1 VSSVTQTMDQPLAQP
16 VVHEVPEA
24 VVRFLA
30 TEEIGHVVDGVVVPS
45 LDGSTMPVVDPATGR
60 VVAQAA
66 AGTAADVERV
76 VASAR
81 AAFDDGRWRLLA
93 PLEKERRLRR
103 LADLARDNV
112 GLLADLDVVDGG
124 VLRLYGQFVAEFGID
139 ACDYY
144 AGWPTKLQ
152 GTVPAVPSDL
162 SVTSVREPV
171 GVVALIVP
179 WNAPSAVLAGIALCL
194 ATGNSVVVKPAE
206 QTPVTAVLIGRLCA
220 EAGIPPGVVNV
231 LQGTGETVGAAL
243 VTHPG
248 IDKVS
253 FTGSVETGRAIQAA
267 AAPRLTKVSLELGG
281 KSPFIVFADADIEAA
296 VMASMMSVWGG
307 SGQVCTAGTR
317 LLVQREL
324 HDEFVAAVV
333 GASSGLRLG
342 SGFDPD
348 AHLGPL
354 VSETQLERVQ
364 RYVEIGAAEG
374 AELALGGRR
383 YGEAGFFHEPT
394 VFTGVRNDM
403 RIAQEEIFGP
413 VMAVIPF
420 DDEAEAY
427 RIANDSEYGLAAGVW
442 TNDVSRAQRA
452 ARNLRAG
459 TVWVNTYQ
467 QVNPAVSYGGVKQSG
482 YGRMLGQESLE
493 SFTQVKSVWTKVAD

>member
-1 VSSVTQTMDQPLAQP
+1 VTQTLDQPVAHQ
-16 VVHEVPEA
+16 VPEA
-24 VVRFLA
+24 VERFFA
-30 TEEIGHVVDGVVVPS
+30 TEQLGHL
-45 LDGSTMPVVDPATGR
+45 LDGEVIPSIDGATMPVIDPATGQ
-60 VVAQAA
+60 VVAHAA
-66 AGTAADVERV
+66 AGGAADVDRA

-81 AAFDDGRWRLLA
+81 AAYEDGRWRNLA

-103 LADLARDNV
+103 LADLARENL
-112 GLLADLDVVDGG
+112 GLIADLDVVDGG
-124 VLRLYGQFVAEFGID
+124 VLRLYGQFVAEFGIN

-144 AGWPTKLQ
+144 AGWPSKLQ
-152 GTVPAVPSDL
+152 GSVPPVPSEFA
-162 SVTSVREPV
+162 VTSVREPV

-206 QTPVTAVLIGRLCA
+206 QTPVTALLLGRLCV
-220 EAGIPPGVVNV
+220 EAGIPAGVVNV

-243 VTHPG
+243 VVHPG

-281 KSPFIVFADADIEAA
+281 KSPFIVFDDADIEAA
-296 VMASMMSVWGG
+296 VMASISSVWGG

-324 HDEFVAAVV
+324 HDDFVAAVV
-333 GASSGLRLG
+333 GASAGLRLG
-342 SGFDPD
+342 SGFDPE

-364 RYVEIGAAEG
+364 RYVAIGEAEG
-374 AELALGGRR
+374 AELALGGHR
-383 YGEAGFFHEPT
+383 YGDTGYFHEPT

-420 DDEAEAY
+420 DDEADAY
-427 RIANDSEYGLAAGVW
+427 RIANDVEYGLAAGVW

-452 ARNLRAG
+452 ARSLKVG

-467 QVNPAVSYGGVKQSG
+467 QIDPAVSYGGVKQSG
-482 YGRMLGQESLE
+482 YGRMLGPESLE
-493 SFTQVKSVWTKVAD
+493 SFTQVKSVWTKVNG

>member
-1 VSSVTQTMDQPLAQP
+1 MSSVTQTLDQP
-16 VVHEVPEA
+16 VVHQVPEA
-24 VVRFLA
+24 VSQFLA
-30 TEEIGHVVDGVVVPS
+30 AEQVGHVLDGVVVPS
-45 LDGSTMPVVDPATGR
+45 VDGATMPIVDPATGE
-60 VVAQAA
+60 VIAQAA
-66 AGTAADVERV
+66 AGGVADVDRA

-81 AAFDDGRWRLLA
+81 AAYEDGRWRFLA

-103 LADLARDNV
+103 LADLARDRI
-112 GLLADLDVVDGG
+112 GLIADLDVVDGG
-124 VLRLYGQFVAEFGID
+124 VLRMYGQFVAEFGIN

-144 AGWPTKLQ
+144 AGWPSKLQ
-152 GTVPAVPSDL
+152 GTVPPVASEFA
-162 SVTSVREPV
+162 VTSVREPV

-206 QTPVTAVLIGRLCA
+206 QTPVTATLIGQLCV
-220 EAGIPPGVVNV
+220 EAGIPAGVVNV

-243 VTHPG
+243 VVHPG

-296 VMASMMSVWGG
+296 VMASMYSVWGG

-324 HDEFVAAVV
+324 HDAFVAGIV
-333 GASSGLRLG
+333 GASAGLRLG
-342 SGFDPD
+342 SGFDPET
-348 AHLGPL
+348 HIGPL
-354 VSETQLERVQ
+354 VSDVQLERVQ
-364 RYVEIGAAEG
+364 RYVAIGEAEG
-374 AELALGGRR
+374 AELALGGHR
-383 YGEAGFFHEPT
+383 YGETGYFHEPT

-420 DDEAEAY
+420 DTEEDAY

-442 TNDVSRAQRA
+442 TNDVSRAHRA

-467 QVNPAVSYGGVKQSG
+467 QIDPAVSYGGVKQSG
-482 YGRMLGQESLE
+482 YGRMLGPESLE
-493 SFTQVKSVWTKVAD
+493 SFTQVKSVWTKVNP

>member
-1 VSSVTQTMDQPLAQP
+1 VTKTLEHP
-16 VVHEVPEA
+16 VVHVVPES
-24 VVRFLA
+24 VRRFLA
-30 TEEIGHVVDGVVVPS
+30 TEGIGHVVDGEVVPS
-45 LDGSTMPVVDPATGR
+45 LDGATMPVVDPATGA

-66 AGTAADVERV
+66 AGSELDVDRA

-81 AAFDDGRWRLLA
+81 AAHEDGRWRNLA

-103 LADLARDNV
+103 LAALASDNAE
-112 GLLADLDVVDGG
+112 LLADLDVVDGG
-124 VLRLYGQFVAEFGID
+124 VLRLYGQFVAQFGID

-144 AGWPTKLQ
+144 AGWPTKLA

-162 SVTSVREPV
+162 AVTAVREPV
-171 GVVALIVP
+171 GVVALIMP

-194 ATGNSVVVKPAE
+194 ATGNCVVVKPAE
-206 QTPVTAVLIGRLCA
+206 QTPVTAVLLGRLCT

-231 LQGTGETVGAAL
+231 LQGTGEGVGEAL
-243 VTHPG
+243 VKHRG
-248 IDKVS
+248 IDKIS

-296 VMASMMSVWGG
+296 VMASLSSVWGG

-324 HDEFVAAVV
+324 HDDFVAAVV

-348 AHLGPL
+348 VHLGPL
-354 VSETQLERVQ
+354 VSDTQLERVQ
-364 RYVEIGAAEG
+364 RYVGIGQAEG
-374 AELALGGRR
+374 AELALGGHR
-383 YGEAGFFHEPT
+383 YGETGFFHEPT

-420 DDEAEAY
+420 DDEEEAY
-427 RIANDSEYGLAAGVW
+427 RIANDSEFGLAAGVW
-442 TNDVSRAQRA
+442 TSDVSRAHRA

-459 TVWVNTYQ
+459 TVWINTYQ
-467 QVNPAVSYGGVKQSG
+467 QVNPTVSYGGVKQSG

-493 SFTQVKSVWTKVAD
+493 SFTQVKSIWTRVTD

>member
-1 VSSVTQTMDQPLAQP
+1 VSSVTQTMDQPM
-16 VVHEVPEA
+16 VHEVPEA
-24 VVRFLA
+24 VRAFLA
-30 TEEIGHVVDGVVVPS
+30 SEQVGHVLDGEVVPS
-45 LDGSTMPVVDPATGR
+45 LDGATMPVVDPATGQ
-60 VVAQAA
+60 VVTEAA
-66 AGTAADVERV
+66 AGTELDVDRA

-81 AAFDDGRWRLLA
+81 AAFDDGRWRDLA

-103 LADLARDNV
+103 LAALARDHV

-124 VLRLYGQFVAEFGID
+124 LLRLYGQFVAEFGID

-144 AGWPTKLQ
+144 AGWPSKLT

-162 SVTSVREPV
+162 AVTSLREPV
-171 GVVALIVP
+171 GVVALIMP

-194 ATGNSVVVKPAE
+194 ATGNCVVVKPAE
-206 QTPVTAVLIGRLCA
+206 QTPVTAVLLGRLCV

-231 LQGTGETVGAAL
+231 LQGTGEGVGAAL
-243 VTHPG
+243 VAHPG
-248 IDKVS
+248 IDKIS

-296 VMASMMSVWGG
+296 VMASMYSVWGG

-317 LLVQREL
+317 LLVQREM
-324 HDEFVAAVV
+324 HDDFVAAVV
-333 GASSGLRLG
+333 GASRGLRLG

-348 AHLGPL
+348 THLGPL
-354 VSETQLERVQ
+354 ISEAQLERVQ
-364 RYVEIGAAEG
+364 RYVAIGEAEG
-374 AELALGGRR
+374 AELALGGHR
-383 YGEAGFFHEPT
+383 YGESGFFHEPT

-442 TNDVSRAQRA
+442 TSDVSRAHRA
-452 ARNLRAG
+452 ARSLRAG

-493 SFTQVKSVWTKVAD
+493 SFTQVKSVWTKVGV

>member
-1 VSSVTQTMDQPLAQP
+1 MTSTIEQP
-16 VVHEVPEA
+16 VVHAVPEA
-24 VVRFLA
+24 VTSFLA
-30 TEEIGHVVDGVVVPS
+30 REVIGHVIDGNVVPS
-45 LDGSTMPVVDPATGR
+45 LDGATMPVVDPATGQ
-60 VVAQAA
+60 VVTQAA
-66 AGTAADVERV
+66 AGSAGDVDRA

-81 AAFDDGRWRLLA
+81 AAYEDGRWRDLA
-93 PLEKERRLRR
+93 PIEKERRLHR
-103 LADLARDNV
+103 LASLAADHTE
-112 GLLADLDVVDGG
+112 LLGDLDVVDGG
-124 VLRLYGQFVAEFGID
+124 VLRLYGQFVAQFGIE
-139 ACDYY
+139 ACEYY
-144 AGWPTKLQ
+144 AGWPTKLT
-152 GTVPAVPSDL
+152 GTVPAVPRDL
-162 SVTSVREPV
+162 AVTSVREPV

-179 WNAPSAVLAGIALCL
+179 WTAPSAVLAGIALCL
-194 ATGNSVVVKPAE
+194 ATGNCVVVKPAE
-206 QTPVTAVLIGRLCA
+206 QTPVTAVLLGRLCA

-243 VTHPG
+243 VVHPG
-248 IDKVS
+248 IDKIS

-296 VMASMMSVWGG
+296 VMASMWSVWGG

-342 SGFDPD
+342 SGFDPTV
-348 AHLGPL
+348 AIGPL
-354 VSETQLERVQ
+354 VSQTQLDRVQ
-364 RYVEIGAAEG
+364 GYVEVGRSEG
-374 AELALGGRR
+374 AELALGGHR
-383 YGEAGFFHEPT
+383 YGDAGFFHEPT

-413 VMAVIPF
+413 VMSVIPF

-452 ARNLRAG
+452 ARALRAG
-459 TVWVNTYQ
+459 TVWINTYQ
-467 QVNPAVSYGGVKQSG
+467 QTNPTVSYGGVKQSG
-482 YGRMLGQESLE
+482 YGRMLGEESLD